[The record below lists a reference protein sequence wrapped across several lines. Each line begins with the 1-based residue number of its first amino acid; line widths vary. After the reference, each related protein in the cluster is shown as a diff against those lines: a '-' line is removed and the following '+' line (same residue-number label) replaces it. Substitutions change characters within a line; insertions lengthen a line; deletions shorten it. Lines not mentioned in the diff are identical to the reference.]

1 MVDPVKCTNFSRDQY
16 HLEEFAIFSIC
27 VANKPALR
35 IAKLLHDMLVP
46 LDGDLPFTKLKKYD
60 RPGITD
66 LIMKSKMGCHTMKG
80 RGVHQ
85 LVNKDLDLRTCTAEE
100 LEEIC
105 GIGLKTSRFFLLHSR
120 ENQRCIPLD
129 THILKFLKDNGVK
142 DVPSSTPSS
151 ASKYRELENK
161 ALGFADKR
169 KMKPAE
175 FDLSVW
181 REYSG
186 NTVSAVTGESYDA
199 DLRKAL

>member
-1 MVDPVKCTNFSRDQY
+1 
-16 HLEEFAIFSIC
+16 
-27 VANKPALR
+27 
-35 IAKLLHDMLVP
+35 
-46 LDGDLPFTKLKKYD
+46 
-60 RPGITD
+60 
-66 LIMKSKMGCHTMKG
+66 
-80 RGVHQ
+80 
-85 LVNKDLDLRTCTAEE
+85 
-100 LEEIC
+100 
-105 GIGLKTSRFFLLHSR
+105 
-120 ENQRCIPLD
+120 
-129 THILKFLKDNGVK
+129 LKDNGVK